1 MSKSP
6 VQQWVDNIPPSQ
18 LVHRES
24 IYDPN
29 TKSARKFLFRDR
41 SFQSDDGSSHCS
53 SLESFLE
60 MRRPDPEEML
70 LDLGFGPKPGS
81 EGVSRIPAR
90 FLKPSKVS
98 TSVYLEIIICVNRKL
113 CNGLL
118 IKHVWVFQLYFL
130 KCWKPWL
137 RPNQINL
144 VYLNDLFI
152 NCDWTICVTLLMIS
166 ESYDIN

>member
-1 MSKSP
+1 MSKNP

-18 LVHRES
+18 QIHRES

-29 TKSARKFLFRDR
+29 TKSARKFLLRDR

-81 EGVSRIPAR
+81 EGASRIPSR

-98 TSVYLEIIICVNRKL
+98 KLIILLQNL
-113 CNGLL
+113 CP
-118 IKHVWVFQLYFL
+118 Y
-130 KCWKPWL
+130 
-137 RPNQINL
+137 
-144 VYLNDLFI
+144 
-152 NCDWTICVTLLMIS
+152 
-166 ESYDIN
+166 